1 MGIEIVG
8 VGFGSPEDNLSWAQD
23 EGFQYEIWSD
33 DDRTLAVYY
42 GAAGSSSDW
51 FPARRTVLL
60 GSQGELL
67 LEYEVSDFGTHPA
80 KVLEDCQAIFAE

>member
-1 MGIEIVG
+1 MEIVG
-8 VGFGSPEDNLSWAQD
+8 VGFGSPSDNQAWVEE
-23 EGFQYEIWSD
+23 EGFQYEVWSD

-60 GSQGELL
+60 GYDGELL

-80 KVLEDCQAIFAE
+80 KVLEDCQAVFGE